1 MRTAAGRRVL
11 QVALL
16 VGGLFML
23 GFLCGGQAHAA
34 DGAVSAT
41 SVGDARSLT
50 SSTVGR
56 VVEETVDADEAA
68 GKADA
73 TDKPVVHPTHK
84 APATPVEVKPLPPVD
99 VKPLPPA
106 DAKPLPP
113 VADQLVR
120 PVTDHVIQSVDDRV
134 VQPVGKA
141 VETVTTGLTEGLAE
155 AGAKLPP
162 LPESPS
168 WPSLPTLPE
177 LPGLPLFPVETLPAP
192 VTSAPQPQPGGGAES
207 AAGEKGAEHSGKSS
221 DTYGPRFVAYGT
233 ETRTSADTSA
243 HRTARSTYAPVHQ
256 APADAPGGALGNRP
270 AVDNGT
276 SRHGDAHAVTND
288 HRAPLRLV
296 PGAAAGAD
304 APGTRDRHRDIP
316 VFPG

>member
-1 MRTAAGRRVL
+1 MTLPAALPGAALRVMRTAAGRRVL
-11 QVALL
+11 QVVLL

-23 GFLCGGQAHAA
+23 GFLCGEQAHAA
-34 DGAVSAT
+34 DGTVSAT

-50 SSTVGR
+50 SNTVGSL
-56 VVEETVDADEAA
+56 VDKTVDAD
-68 GKADA
+68 KA
-73 TDKPVVHPTHK
+73 DKPVVHPTHK
-84 APATPVEVKPLPPVD
+84 APAAPVGAQPPPVD
-99 VKPLPPA
+99 VKPLS
-106 DAKPLPP
+106 P
-113 VADQLVR
+113 VDDQLVR
-120 PVTDHVIQSVDDRV
+120 PVTDHVIQSVGDRV
-134 VQPVGKA
+134 VQPVGEA
-141 VETVTTGLTEGLAE
+141 VETVTTGLTEGLTE
-155 AGAKLPP
+155 AGADLPS

-192 VTSAPQPQPGGGAES
+192 VTSAPQPQPGGGAEP
-207 AAGEKGAEHSGKSS
+207 AAEEQGAEHLGKSS

-233 ETRTSADTSA
+233 ATDTTADTSA
-243 HRTARSTYAPVHQ
+243 HRAAPSAYAPVHQ

-276 SRHGDAHAVTND
+276 SRHGDVHAVTTD

-296 PGAAAGAD
+296 PGAAAGVSA
-304 APGTRDRHRDIP
+304 AGTRDRHRDIP